1 MLDKNSAAVIIPVY
15 NEEKTIS
22 ALVRQL
28 LKLEIEVIVV
38 DDGSSDRSAILAQT
52 AGALVVK
59 QPQNM
64 GYEQALGAGFN
75 ERLNGFWRILTFDG
89 MGNLIR
95 RM

>member
-1 MLDKNSAAVIIPVY
+1 MIKQKASILFYMMLDKNSAAVIIPVY

-59 QPQNM
+59 QLSKY
-64 GYEQALGAGFN
+64 GL
-75 ERLNGFWRILTFDG
+75 
-89 MGNLIR
+89 
-95 RM
+95 